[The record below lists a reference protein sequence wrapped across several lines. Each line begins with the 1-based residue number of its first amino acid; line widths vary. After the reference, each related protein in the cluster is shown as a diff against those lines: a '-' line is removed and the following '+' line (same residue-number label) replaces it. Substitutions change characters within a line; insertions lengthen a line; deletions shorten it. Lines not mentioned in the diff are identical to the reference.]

1 MKILVVEDEQGLREA
16 LMESLRAS
24 DYLVDGTGDGK
35 SGLDMIRGNSYD
47 LIILDIMLPGLN
59 GMDLLTIIRKLN
71 ITVPVI
77 LLTALSQLEYKVQ
90 GMDCG
95 ADDYITKPFEMKELL
110 ARIRMIM
117 RRNTSSFDPGNS
129 TLTMGSLELNT
140 LDFTISCTGSGR
152 NVQLSKKE
160 FHMLEYFMRN
170 PGQVLSREQITLR
183 VWGYDSETEY
193 NNVDVYIS
201 YLRKKLM
208 FVRSDAQIVAVRGIG
223 YKLEEG
229 SRND

>member
-24 DYLVDGTGDGK
+24 DYLVDGTGDGE
-35 SGLDMIRGNSYD
+35 SGLDMFRGNSYD

-117 RRNTSSFDPGNS
+117 RRNTSGFDPGNS

>member
-24 DYLVDGTGDGK
+24 DYLVDGTGDGE

-90 GMDCG
+90 GMDSG

-117 RRNTSSFDPGNS
+117 RRNTSGFDPGNS

-152 NVQLSKKE
+152 NMQLSKKE